1 MGQIANQMFIEW
13 CYKMAQKI
21 GTKRAPKKRSPKE
34 SAGQDGGR
42 ASEETVQDI
51 AKRETE

>member
-21 GTKRAPKKRSPKE
+21 GTKSASKKRSPKE
-34 SAGQDGGR
+34 SIGQDKGR
-42 ASEETVQDI
+42 ASE
-51 AKRETE
+51 RTEAGEGRGNRG